1 MVDCVAVQHY
11 QLHGPAQLE
20 YSLDLGLDLGQIVS
34 PAAQA
39 SSTSTTQGAFGEE
52 NSYLI
57 VEIPPNIVKL
67 RKVLLAKYEV
77 LKNTKPAWSWTS
89 PEWPF

>member
-34 PAAQA
+34 PAARP

-57 VEIPPNIVKL
+57 VEIPQIL
-67 RKVLLAKYEV
+67 
-77 LKNTKPAWSWTS
+77 
-89 PEWPF
+89 